1 MGYVRITIYLQNAK
15 ARTGIRCFAD
25 SEDLEAIRAHAFK
38 LSAEV
43 LGRGAIREVTVEALG
58 ADDPGVVAL
67 ILQGQDKKSVA
78 ERSKGEHPFSKGQ
91 HRRPLR

>member
-15 ARTGIRCFAD
+15 ARTGIRHFPD

-43 LGRGAIREVTVEALG
+43 LGRGAIRDVAVEALA
-58 ADDPGVVAL
+58 ADDPGVVSL
-67 ILQGQDKKSVA
+67 ILRGK
-78 ERSKGEHPFSKGQ
+78 ERNTGTERATGEHPFSRDQ
-91 HRRPLR
+91 HRRPLH